1 MRLCKI
7 GMDGLTLL
15 YTGQRALEELGIYY
29 YNARWY
35 DPYLNRFLSADT
47 MVPGAA
53 DSQAYDRYSYSRNN
67 PIKFVDPSGHYDVP
81 SDGPPSYIENKGL
94 YEHIEY
100 DPFALLPQGP
110 SLTDNGAGVLNAY
123 MEYATQNPG
132 ATIFDFSIYVYA
144 SEFDI
149 IVENVNCLHPHCA
162 GLTNESEIKALF
174 IEDTKKAVYLNY
186 IGWCRQFYGTCN
198 LTQNG
203 WLNHLGAHNE
213 SAQRRYDLSAGELPP
228 ITNNDGPLIA
238 RGIMSHIIENADNM
252 NSEHIYYLDPYDWAN
267 RYSLNA
273 DYLAHTEPY
282 WRYGSGV
289 EEWNLYNNFDTVYTL
304 QGKQLP

>member
-1 MRLCKI
+1 VTCETVNICGFVRFLFK
-7 GMDGLTLL
+7 DGSSHLGSASLTLDNSGAVVGRQTYAAFGETRTSTGDMLTDRL
-15 YTGQRALEELGIYY
+15 YTGQRALEEMGIYY

-149 IVENVNCLHPHCA
+149 IVENVNCLHPPHC
-162 GLTNESEIKALF
+162 LK
-174 IEDTKKAVYLNY
+174 
-186 IGWCRQFYGTCN
+186 
-198 LTQNG
+198 
-203 WLNHLGAHNE
+203 
-213 SAQRRYDLSAGELPP
+213 
-228 ITNNDGPLIA
+228 
-238 RGIMSHIIENADNM
+238 
-252 NSEHIYYLDPYDWAN
+252 
-267 RYSLNA
+267 
-273 DYLAHTEPY
+273 
-282 WRYGSGV
+282 
-289 EEWNLYNNFDTVYTL
+289 
-304 QGKQLP
+304 